1 MEVDILGMPI
11 IKHIILIVDDDNL
24 ILTTLKKRFSTQN
37 VESYTA
43 RTPEEAKQLLMKI
56 TPELVILDLLL
67 TKEDGSSGII
77 DYMKSEGRLA
87 QVPVLVL
94 TNLDKPEL
102 RDMILAQ
109 KSVKEYL
116 IKGSMTLDD
125 LYDKALG
132 YLEPKNSEKG

>member
-1 MEVDILGMPI
+1 MP
-11 IKHIILIVDDDNL
+11 KHIVLIIDDDNL

-37 VESYTA
+37 VESFTA
-43 RTPEEAKQLLMKI
+43 CTPEEAKQLLAKI

-67 TKEDGSSGII
+67 TKEDGSSGVL
-77 DYMKSEGRLA
+77 DYMKSEERLN

-102 RDMILAQ
+102 RNMMLAERN
-109 KSVKEYL
+109 VKEYL

-125 LYDKALG
+125 LYNKTLG
-132 YLEPKNSEKG
+132 YLEPVGK